1 MYLDP
6 DSLPCDDFRK
16 SWNHCTISQGRE
28 VSFLYRT
35 GILLT
40 PPLSPE
46 DRPTGLVHLDKF
58 KAKRVQDGLDSRIG
72 IPRDDAVNDS
82 QPSPSYTP

>member
-1 MYLDP
+1 MIFE
-6 DSLPCDDFRK
+6 SLGIIVPFHRVVKCLF
-16 SWNHCTISQGRE
+16 S
-28 VSFLYRT
+28 LYRT

-46 DRPTGLVHLDKF
+46 HRPTGLVHLDKF
-58 KAKRVQDGLDSRIG
+58 KAKRMQDGLDSRIG
-72 IPRDDAVNDS
+72 IPRDDAANDS

>member
-1 MYLDP
+1 MIFE
-6 DSLPCDDFRK
+6 SLGIIVPFHRVVKCLFF
-16 SWNHCTISQGRE
+16 IE
-28 VSFLYRT
+28 LAFFL
-35 GILLT
+35 L

-46 DRPTGLVHLDKF
+46 HRPTGLVHLDKF